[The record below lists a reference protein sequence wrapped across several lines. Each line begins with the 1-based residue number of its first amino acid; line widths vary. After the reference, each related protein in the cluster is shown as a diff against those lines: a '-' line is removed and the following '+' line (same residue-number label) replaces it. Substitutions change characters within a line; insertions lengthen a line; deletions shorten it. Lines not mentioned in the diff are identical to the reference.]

1 MKLLQLLLKTRALAT
16 AKNKNLAF
24 PSLRGVAK
32 FLLVALVSILIT
44 VRHLWRIKIQV
55 NKGYEV

>member
-1 MKLLQLLLKTRALAT
+1 MKHLQSLLKIRAIAT
-16 AKNKNLAF
+16 AKNKNLVF

-44 VRHLWRIKIQV
+44 VSHLWLTKNQSFNRCAI
-55 NKGYEV
+55 